1 MQMFCKRNAKA
12 LQTSCKHEKEY
23 KNNGR
28 NDLPLSVLYI
38 DSYIRRWRKDDAVSN
53 PDRVVFIRYSWAKFF
68 FQLFHYDHR
77 YIK

>member
-28 NDLPLSVLYI
+28 NDLAHLIRLVIEFAPHTMENVLNCWI
-38 DSYIRRWRKDDAVSN
+38 NIAPQAPK
-53 PDRVVFIRYSWAKFF
+53 
-68 FQLFHYDHR
+68 
-77 YIK
+77 